1 MKILFTASEACPFF
15 TSDGPGAIAGS
26 LPPALSRRGAE
37 VRVVLPLYG
46 DMPDDWRKK
55 LKHIASFVVPVG
67 WRNQYCGL
75 FELVWQGVIWYFLDN
90 EYYFKRQGLY
100 GFYDDGERFA
110 FFSRA
115 VLETVSNINFA
126 PDLLHCND
134 WQTALVPVYLRL
146 FYRRFEKFAR
156 LKTVFTIQDISR
168 QCIYEQDVL
177 ESAFGIGRENMH
189 VLEYGGAVN
198 LTKGAIETSDIVST
212 VSPSYAREILDP
224 THSCGLDDFLRK
236 KQHKIF
242 GILNGIDIGAY
253 NPLAD
258 PHIVANYGVDDC
270 NEGKAAC
277 KKALREEFDLKDN
290 GTPLIGMPTPLTD
303 DCGLDMFRTLAETLL
318 DSGMQIA
325 VAGAGE
331 AKHESFLRELAV
343 RRPGTVGVRVNP
355 SRESVRGI
363 YAGSDMLLMLNK
375 SAPCGFE
382 QMVALRYGTAP
393 IVYETGG
400 FCDTVYEN
408 TSGPN
413 NGFTFAAYEAPDIRA
428 ACLRARDA
436 YCNDEKWLEIVRNA
450 MRCDNS
456 WTTSAERYMAMYRQA
471 QGFL

>member
-1 MKILFTASEACPFF
+1 MKILFTASEAYPFF
-15 TSDGPGAIAGS
+15 TSDGTGAIAGS

-37 VRVVLPLYG
+37 VRVALPLYG
-46 DMPDDWRKK
+46 DLHDDWRKK

-75 FELVWQGVIWYFLDN
+75 FELVWQDVIWYFIDN

-115 VLETVSNINFA
+115 VLETLLNIDFT
-126 PDLLHCND
+126 PDVLHCND
-134 WQTALVPVYLRL
+134 WQTALVPVYLKLYYGRV
-146 FYRRFEKFAR
+146 EKLAR

-177 ESAFGIGRENMH
+177 ESALGIGRENMH
-189 VLEYGGAVN
+189 VLEYRGAVN

-224 THSCGLDDFLRK
+224 SHSYGLDDFLRK
-236 KQHKIF
+236 KQHKIC
-242 GILNGIDIGAY
+242 GILNGIDIGAH

-258 PHIVANYGVDDC
+258 PHIAANYGVDDC
-270 NEGKAAC
+270 EEGKAAC
-277 KKALREEFDLKDN
+277 KKALRETFDLKDN
-290 GTPLIGMPTPLTD
+290 GTPLIGVPASFTD

-325 VAGAGE
+325 VLCAGE
-331 AKHESFLRELAV
+331 TGHESFLRELAV
-343 RRPGTVGVRVNP
+343 RRLGKFGVRVDP
-355 SRESVRGI
+355 SRGLERGI

-375 SAPCGFE
+375 SEPCGFMH
-382 QMVALRYGTAP
+382 MVALRYGTAP
-393 IVYETGG
+393 IVHETGG
-400 FCDTVYEN
+400 LCDTVHEN
-408 TSGPN
+408 TSGPS
-413 NGFTFAAYEAPDIRA
+413 NGFTFAAYEASDIKS

-436 YCNDEKWLEIVRNA
+436 YYNEEKWPEIVRNA

-456 WTTSAERYMAMYRQA
+456 WTTSAERYMAMYRQT
-471 QGFL
+471 QDFL